1 MAHMN
6 KFLIL
11 LTSINEKKEILD
23 ICIKFGRNV
32 FHFLWKKTV
41 KSRRGIRFFEEKWK
55 FAKVL
60 GILFVFQKNC
70 IMKIKGSFMRVVLW
84 KETIEHPFLKPKFK
98 NGICNDSVQ
107 IS

>member
-1 MAHMN
+1 MN

-23 ICIKFGRNV
+23 ICIKFG
-32 FHFLWKKTV
+32 KKNV
-41 KSRRGIRFFEEKWK
+41 KSRRGNRFFEGKWK

-70 IMKIKGSFMRVVLW
+70 IMKIKGSFMRVVL
-84 KETIEHPFLKPKFK
+84 
-98 NGICNDSVQ
+98 
-107 IS
+107 